1 MTIKIENVDTS
12 SVSLDAVAKAFP
24 DLSIQAGEVGSDI
37 LLKNVEYV
45 VQMEN
50 SEIALVKKG
59 GDIAFKIHCLNYEQ
73 MVVY

>member
-1 MTIKIENVDTS
+1 MNIKIKNVDTS

-24 DLSIQAGEVGSDI
+24 DLSVQAGVVGSDI

-50 SEIALVKKG
+50 AEIALVKKG

-73 MVVY
+73 MVIY

>member
-1 MTIKIENVDTS
+1 MTIKIENIDTS
-12 SVSLDAVAKAFP
+12 SVSLDALAKAFP

-59 GDIAFKIHCLNYEQ
+59 GDIAFKIHCLNYKR